1 MWCDVDGQRLS
12 LHLKESVLD
21 RGVSLNMFAGM
32 LDTPLHKF
40 KPSYTTL
47 VNFSKTY
54 LVNINSLLINCTY
67 LKLIRYM
74 KLHLWNKISWDS
86 EFIHK
91 EKNKSKIHEI
101 NIRNQIQSA

>member
-40 KPSYTTL
+40 KPSYTTTL
-47 VNFSKTY
+47 VFF
-54 LVNINSLLINCTY
+54 
-67 LKLIRYM
+67 RYA
-74 KLHLWNKISWDS
+74 K
-86 EFIHK
+86 
-91 EKNKSKIHEI
+91 
-101 NIRNQIQSA
+101 